1 MFVFHSERRIM
12 TRFVSGLLVACLCLA
27 LAGLAD
33 SYDTQLDSQVVREA
47 YFLGRRSDQK
57 TRDFLESYIK
67 HLAMSEHGPY
77 IADISLYTPY
87 AQVVFNAWRN
97 SVSYSAQQ
105 AAADY
110 RASGDVIPVSVRI
123 LFTPTYLAAQSVQP
137 SKDSATQQAYALRTD
152 DLWRDFQFELHQ
164 EKEIIKPRFTK
175 GISIYDDHGY
185 LGAVVDLEYDAKEV
199 KSEETVFEVITP
211 DGQNVI
217 AKFDLSK
224 LR

>member
-1 MFVFHSERRIM
+1 M
-12 TRFVSGLLVACLCLA
+12 TRFLSVLLVTGLYLA
-27 LAGLAD
+27 LAVPAD
-33 SYDTQLDSQVVREA
+33 SYDTQLDSQAVREA
-47 YFLGRRSDQK
+47 YFLGRRGDQK
-57 TRDFLESYIK
+57 TSEFLEAYIK
-67 HLAMSEHGPY
+67 HLAIPEHGPY

-87 AQVVFNAWRN
+87 AQVVFSSWRN
-97 SVSYSAQQ
+97 SVGYSAQQ
-105 AAADY
+105 AAEDY
-110 RASGDVIPVSVRI
+110 RASGDVIPASVRI

-137 SKDSATQQAYALRTD
+137 KKNSATQQVYALRTD
-152 DLWRDFQFELHQ
+152 GFWRDFQFELHQ
-164 EKEIIKPRFTK
+164 EKETIKPRSAK
-175 GISIYDDHGY
+175 GTPIYDDGGY